1 MPLFEGF
8 PYLVTRVSPAMYH
21 VIVLPDDVDAAG
33 LVHLA
38 RVQATANALP
48 TGLVEAP
55 GSALFIDTGGGERR
69 GPPPRGGVTITGRL
83 LPGRVFAETPSLVDR
98 RLALGR
104 FIERW
109 NPKSGYLFGDL
120 SKGGRPATPEEAACL
135 AGFQADGVPRGLARC
150 GRCGERRGRCFD
162 PAPQFSGMVMDVR
175 CRCDNDNRC
184 AACHGL
190 LHERKLNA
198 NFFDERDGRI
208 WHVPGFRG
216 LRHRC
221 ARAPRDRSP
230 IKGRGPRGSL
240 REGLDW

>member
-1 MPLFEGF
+1 MQDRSDRAAFAIRSMPLFEGF

-38 RVQATANALP
+38 RVQATANALQ

-55 GSALFIDTGGGERR
+55 GSALFIDTGG
-69 GPPPRGGVTITGRL
+69 
-83 LPGRVFAETPSLVDR
+83 
-98 RLALGR
+98 
-104 FIERW
+104 
-109 NPKSGYLFGDL
+109 
-120 SKGGRPATPEEAACL
+120 
-135 AGFQADGVPRGLARC
+135 
-150 GRCGERRGRCFD
+150 GERRGRCFD

-190 LHERKLNA
+190 LHERELNA

-208 WHVPGFRG
+208 WHVPGFSG
-216 LRHRC
+216 LHHRC

-230 IKGRGPRGSL
+230 VKGRGPRGSL